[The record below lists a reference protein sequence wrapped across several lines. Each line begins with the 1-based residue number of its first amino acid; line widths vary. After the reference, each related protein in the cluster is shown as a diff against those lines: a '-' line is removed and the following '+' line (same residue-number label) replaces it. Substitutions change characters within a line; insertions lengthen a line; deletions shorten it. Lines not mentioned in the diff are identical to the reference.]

1 MSVHNGLAAN
11 VVPPNGFHFIQQ
23 LKNGKTHKI
32 EGAASWQELEHQVLR
47 FRLEQITLVA
57 PERAD
62 PEHVAEDI
70 HDYICRNYPTSCVDR
85 RAFAD
90 LSRGE
95 GMPEPGSELGGYIS
109 AGGDG
114 EQTFRKFI
122 PLIQRIA
129 EWLGQLGQEPK
140 PFTTPAEADKRAHIC
155 TQCPQNIRFE
165 TSCQPCN
172 QNVRMETVRILGTRK
187 TRHDQNLMGCR
198 LLGHAN
204 RIAVWL
210 DADKIENQALPQTC
224 WRKA

>member
-23 LKNGKTHKI
+23 LNNGKTHKI

-85 RAFAD
+85 RTFAD
-90 LSRGE
+90 INHHYGVQPE
-95 GMPEPGSELGGYIS
+95 GELGAEHEYRS
-109 AGGDG
+109 DG

-140 PFTTPAEADKRAHIC
+140 PFTTPAEADKRANTC
-155 TQCPQNIRFE
+155 TTCAYNVRWE
-165 TSCQPCN
+165 TTCGPCV
-172 QNVRMETVRILGTRK
+172 QNVKMETVRILGTRK
-187 TRHDQNLMGCR
+187 TRHDDNLRGCR
-198 LLGHAN
+198 RIGWYN

-210 DADKIENQALPQTC
+210 DTDKIADQSLPDKC
-224 WRKA
+224 WHKSQ

>member
-11 VVPPNGFHFIQQ
+11 VVPPHGFHYIQP
-23 LKNGKTHKI
+23 LKDGKTHKI

-47 FRLEQITLVA
+47 FRLEQISLVD

-62 PEHVAEDI
+62 PDHVAQDI
-70 HDYICRNYPTSCVDR
+70 REYVCANFPTSCVDR
-85 RAFAD
+85 SFSVGIRQAVDGNVYA
-90 LSRGE
+90 
-95 GMPEPGSELGGYIS
+95 S
-109 AGGDG
+109 AVDGDP
-114 EQTFRKFI
+114 QDTSFRRFI

-198 LLGHAN
+198 MLGHAN

-210 DADKIENQALPQTC
+210 DADRIENQSLPANC
-224 WRKA
+224 WRKAT